1 VGLKEKRDFKAVTL
15 KPFLSM
21 INNTGNIPDIHTHSR
36 THTVDNTDKTL
47 EITAPIPPVRLIHRR
62 QMERQKIH
70 RRRTAFCRFHRK
82 VFFYTKT
89 DCSSQ
94 LPPLRPFSYKQ
105 PSIFY
110 RLPYC
115 FMREEAVLSG
125 RTVLGG
131 WRLLGC
137 RSSGVPCPGMGSAAG
152 DGLGQRLG
160 QGHGQVWG
168 RGLGPDPVVKIFR
181 QVACILVKVARIFKK
196 WIANFKCGSYF

>member
-1 VGLKEKRDFKAVTL
+1 MF
-15 KPFLSM
+15 
-21 INNTGNIPDIHTHSR
+21 NNTGNIPDIHTHSR

-70 RRRTAFCRFHRK
+70 RRRTAFCRFLRK

-115 FMREEAVLSG
+115 FMREEVVLSG
-125 RTVLGG
+125 RTVLAGAGG
-131 WRLLGC
+131 FWVADPQGALG
-137 RSSGVPCPGMGSAAG
+137 RAWAV
-152 DGLGQRLG
+152 RLG
-160 QGHGQVWG
+160 TGWG
-168 RGLGPDPVVKIFR
+168 RGWDRVMERFMDRFGAAGWGIIPLQRFFDKL
-181 QVACILVKVARIFKK
+181 LVF
-196 WIANFKCGSYF
+196 